1 MNCVEHRKGE
11 GFRFTPSRL
20 RVTVFSRR
28 LVGLKLRKLWTERY
42 QKSFHWIGLNI
53 IFAME
58 FNDYINVTAIC
69 FQNYSE
75 LLFLTATSFNFNHL

>member
-1 MNCVEHRKGE
+1 MSKVERGR
-11 GFRFTPSRL
+11 GSDLPPSRL

-42 QKSFHWIGLNI
+42 KKKKLPWIGLNS